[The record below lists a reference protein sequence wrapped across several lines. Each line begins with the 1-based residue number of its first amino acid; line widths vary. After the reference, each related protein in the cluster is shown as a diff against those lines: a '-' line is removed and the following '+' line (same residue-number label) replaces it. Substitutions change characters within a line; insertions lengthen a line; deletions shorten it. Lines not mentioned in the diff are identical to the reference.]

1 MTAKLR
7 LQPAIILLLVA
18 ALVGL
23 FSLYVTDKARAR
35 TGSTLTSSSGQQQ
48 IFRWSMVTS
57 WPKNLPGTG
66 VAAENFARMVGE
78 ASGGRLQIRVYGAD
92 EIVPAMGVFDAVS
105 SGSVEMGH
113 SASYYWKGKIPAAQ
127 FFTTIPFGLNA
138 QEMNGWL
145 YHGGGMELWRE
156 AYEPFNVIPFAGGNT
171 GVQMA
176 GWFNKEINSVADL
189 RGLRM
194 RIPGLGGE
202 VFRRA
207 GGTAVNVAGGE
218 VFTAMQTG
226 VIDAVDWIGPYNDV
240 AFGLHRVARYY
251 YYPGWQE
258 PSGALEVIV
267 NKTAYESLPEDLQA
281 VVATAARAVNQ
292 NTLDE
297 YTARNNRALQQLL
310 ADGSV
315 ELRRLPDDVLARFYQ
330 AALEIYEE
338 TAKKDPMFAKVY
350 ASYVEYMKQVRQ
362 YHAVS
367 EEAYYQLRA
376 VIDPFGDDV
385 PDGG

>member
-1 MTAKLR
+1 MTRKLH
-7 LQPAIILLLVA
+7 LQPAIILALVA

-23 FSLYVTDKARAR
+23 FSLYVTDRSGAPKARGVA
-35 TGSTLTSSSGQQQ
+35 GSVGEQQH
-48 IFRWSMVTS
+48 FRWSMVTS

-66 VAAENFARMVGE
+66 VAAENFARMVRE

-113 SASYYWKGKIPAAQ
+113 SASYYWKGKIPSAQ

-145 YHGGGMELWRE
+145 HYGGGLELWRE
-156 AYEPFNVIPFAGGNT
+156 IYAPFNVIPFAGGNT

-258 PSGALEVIV
+258 PGAALELIV
-267 NKTAYESLPEDLQA
+267 NKTAFESLPEDLQHI
-281 VVATAARAVNQ
+281 VTQAARAVNQ
-292 NTLDE
+292 DMLDE
-297 YTARNNRALQQLL
+297 YTSRNNRALQQLA
-310 ADGSV
+310 ADESV
-315 ELRRLPDDVLARFYQ
+315 ELRRLPDDVLARFHE
-330 AALEIYEE
+330 AALAIYRE
-338 TAKKDPMFAKVY
+338 TAEKDAVFARIY
-350 ASYVEYMKQVRQ
+350 NNYMEYMKQVRE
-362 YHAVS
+362 YHAVT
-367 EEAYYQLRA
+367 EEAYFDLRR
-376 VIDPFGDDV
+376 VVDP
-385 PDGG
+385 

>member
-1 MTAKLR
+1 MTKLR
-7 LQPAIILLLVA
+7 LQPAIILALVA
-18 ALVGL
+18 ALVAL
-23 FSLYVTDKARAR
+23 FSLYVTDKAAAPGRIFVG
-35 TGSTLTSSSGQQQ
+35 TGGEQQY
-48 IFRWSMVTS
+48 FRWSMVTS

-66 VAAENFARMVGE
+66 VAAENFARMVEE

-145 YHGGGMELWRE
+145 YYGGGMELWRE
-156 AYEPFNVIPFAGGNT
+156 IYAPFNVIPFAGGNT

-240 AFGLHRVARYY
+240 AFGLHHVARYY

-258 PSGALEVIV
+258 PGAALELII
-267 NKTAYESLPEDLQA
+267 NKPAYESLPEDLQHI
-281 VVATAARAVNQ
+281 VTQAARAVNQ
-292 NTLDE
+292 DMLDE
-297 YTARNNRALQQLL
+297 YTSRNNRALQQLS
-310 ADGSV
+310 ADESV
-315 ELRRLPDDVLARFYQ
+315 ELRRLPDDVLSRFHQ
-330 AALEIYEE
+330 AALEIYKE
-338 TAKKDPMFAKVY
+338 TASKDPAFAKIY
-350 ASYVEYMKQVRQ
+350 NNYMAYLKQVRQ

-367 EEAYYQLRA
+367 EEAYYQLRQ
-376 VIDPFGDDV
+376 VIDP
-385 PDGG
+385 